1 MRPVLL
7 LIPGMN
13 NTPKVWEP
21 VRACLRS
28 DVEVRVTDVRSS
40 ADIPSMA
47 VRAWKDLADIEPSRP
62 LALAGFSMGGYVAL
76 HMIATAP
83 RPVQALAM
91 VCSSARP
98 DDPASAPMRERA
110 IAAAQRDW
118 ERYITGIANYLTTP
132 HAQSDSALMETI
144 RADLREAGMAPTI
157 AQHRAVAARPDHRSM
172 LPSLRLSA
180 LVIAGALDPLIPPA
194 LSREI
199 ADAVP
204 GARWL
209 EVAGVGHLL
218 PWEQPATLAHAI
230 DEWLEPLTCA
240 TSNPQET

>member
-21 VRACLRS
+21 VRACLHS

-47 VRAWKDLADIEPSRP
+47 VRAWQDLADIEPSRP

-76 HMIATAP
+76 QMIAKAL

-132 HAQSDSALMETI
+132 QAQADATLMEAI
-144 RADLREAGMAPTI
+144 RADLREAGVAPTV
-157 AQHRAVAARPDHRSM
+157 AQHRAVAARPDHRSL
-172 LPSLRLSA
+172 LPGLRLQA
-180 LVIAGALDPLIPPA
+180 LVIAGALDPLISPA
-194 LSREI
+194 QSREV
-199 ADAVP
+199 ADAIP
-204 GARWL
+204 GARWV
-209 EVAGVGHLL
+209 EVEGVGHLL
-218 PWEQPATLAHAI
+218 PWEQPATLARAI
-230 DEWLEPLTCA
+230 DGWLETIPST
-240 TSNPQET
+240 TFNRQEA